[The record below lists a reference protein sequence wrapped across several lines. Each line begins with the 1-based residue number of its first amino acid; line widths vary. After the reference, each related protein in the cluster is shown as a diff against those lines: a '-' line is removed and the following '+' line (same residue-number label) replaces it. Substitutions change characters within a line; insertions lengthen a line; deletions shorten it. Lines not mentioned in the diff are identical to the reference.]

1 MSSAIQRDVVLSAQH
16 VVKSFGAQPV
26 LDDISLSVHEG
37 ERIGLIGRNGSGKST
52 LLKILAGRETPD
64 EGLVTRRQG
73 LRVGLLD
80 QESVAVPS
88 KTVRDVLD
96 DACGEIRSMIAEHEA
111 LSHKLDT
118 SAGGDALHRRFD
130 ALEHELRVRD
140 AWNIDQEI
148 DRLCIAFAIADRD
161 APLDTLSGGELRRVS
176 LAAVLVSSPDV
187 LLLDEPTN
195 HIDAKSAEWIETFL
209 SEYRGS
215 CVLVTHDRYFLELV
229 VRRIVEIDRNSLY
242 SLPGN
247 YGQFLEYRSQL
258 QEAEAKAETSRQ
270 GTLRRELAWLRQ
282 GAKARTT
289 KQKARIKRYERL
301 DSTAGPD
308 IPQDIVFQ
316 IPQPG
321 RLGKRI
327 LDVEG
332 ASYRIGGRTLFEDFS
347 LIMQKDMRVGMV
359 GPNGCGKTTLLRV
372 LMGLEPPLAGSVR
385 IGDSTEF
392 LYVDQTHEDIAPEQS
407 VLDYVSGGANYWD
420 VDGGRMYVPAYL
432 ERLLFD
438 MDSVRSPVG
447 NLSGGERNRIQL
459 AKKLLQGGNFLIL
472 DEPTNDLDLS
482 TLRVLE
488 DAVAAFDGC
497 AILVSHDR
505 YFLNRLCTHLIVF
518 EDDGGLYFSAGNYDD
533 YVIYKRQSKE
543 VSTPRERSRPP
554 RTRDAAARSST
565 GRLTYME
572 RKELAGIGEAIE
584 YSEQEVARLEREI
597 SAPDFYQGQHEKVAA
612 VLHEL
617 KETKAHA
624 EALYARWEDLESRA
638 DIK

>member
-1 MSSAIQRDVVLSAQH
+1 MSSAIQRDVVLSAQRI
-16 VVKSFGAQPV
+16 VKSFGAQPV
-26 LDDISLSVHEG
+26 LNDISLSVHEG

-52 LLKILAGRETPD
+52 LLKILAGREAPD

-73 LRVGLLD
+73 VRVGLLD
-80 QESVAVPS
+80 QESDPVPS

-96 DACGEIRSMIAEHEA
+96 EACGEIRSMLAEHEA
-111 LSHKLDT
+111 LSRKLDT
-118 SAGGDALHRRFD
+118 SADGDALHRRYD
-130 ALEHELRVRD
+130 VLEHELRVRD
-140 AWNIDQEI
+140 AWNIDLEI
-148 DRLCIAFAIADRD
+148 DRLCIALAIADRD
-161 APLDTLSGGELRRVS
+161 APLDRLSGGELRRVG

-229 VRRIVEIDRNSLY
+229 VRRIVEIDRNRLY
-242 SLPGN
+242 SFPGN
-247 YGQFLEYRSQL
+247 YGQFLEYKSQL
-258 QEAEAKAETSRQ
+258 QEAEAKAEKARQ

-289 KQKARIKRYERL
+289 KQKARIKRYETL
-301 DSTAGPD
+301 ESKAGPESSR
-308 IPQDIVFQ
+308 DIVFK

-332 ASYRIGGRTLFEDFS
+332 VSFRIGERTLFKNLS
-347 LIMQKDMRVGMV
+347 LIMHKDMRVGMV
-359 GPNGCGKTTLLRV
+359 GPNGCGKTMLLRV
-372 LMGLEPPLAGSVR
+372 LMGLEASWEGSVR

-459 AKKLLQGGNFLIL
+459 AKKLLQGGNFLVL
-472 DEPTNDLDLS
+472 DEPTNDLDLP

-505 YFLNRLCTHLIVF
+505 YFLNRLCTHLMVF
-518 EDDGGLYFSAGNYDD
+518 EDDGSLYFSAGNYDD
-533 YVIYKRQSKE
+533 YIVYKRQSKGA
-543 VSTPRERSRPP
+543 STPRERSKPPNTREVATRP
-554 RTRDAAARSST
+554 ST

-572 RKELAGIGEAIE
+572 RQELAGIGGAIE
-584 YSEQEVARLEREI
+584 DSEQEVARLEREI
-597 SAPDFYQGQHEKVAA
+597 SAPGFYQGQHEKVAV

-617 KETKAHA
+617 E
-624 EALYARWEDLESRA
+624 EAKGRTESLYARWEDLESREH
-638 DIK
+638 IK